1 MKIYIAV
8 LSERALEVYAS
19 EKALVK
25 RKTKYL
31 IDLSRC
37 FNISLQVSIINKNQI
52 FQSQGLEMSNDGG
65 CLPPYA

>member
-52 FQSQGLEMSNDGG
+52 FQSHKV
-65 CLPPYA
+65 